1 MFGYLKSELMRFRI
15 IPQRRND
22 CDIYNELRESPSC
35 QNEIDAFLNKIQ
47 IFLSHHKNNQFNK
60 SDIEERLR
68 SDDIYTQKRNE
79 LFLRIYLRIQSAYEY
94 YLYRTRQFDFADMIN
109 AAEQCVREIPECAH
123 GYKYILLD
131 EVQDLSKNR
140 LLLIKAILRKNP
152 GCKLFAVGDDW
163 QSIYRFTSS
172 DLSLI
177 HNFEESFG
185 LTTRRSFIETTHR
198 FGQPTIKISCDFIQ
212 RNPAQ
217 SHKNVHNIQKT
228 ETPIRVILNKPTRLM
243 EGQDAESLQII
254 LQTLIMECGYDMI
267 CKKTLQV
274 ISRYNHDIKRIKSDI
289 FKITTR
295 SDGSEI
301 YDIE

>member
-1 MFGYLKSELMRFRI
+1 
-15 IPQRRND
+15 
-22 CDIYNELRESPSC
+22 
-35 QNEIDAFLNKIQ
+35 
-47 IFLSHHKNNQFNK
+47 
-60 SDIEERLR
+60 
-68 SDDIYTQKRNE
+68 
-79 LFLRIYLRIQSAYEY
+79 
-94 YLYRTRQFDFADMIN
+94 MIN

-163 QSIYRFTSS
+163 QSIYRFTGS

-185 LTTRRSFIETTHR
+185 LATRRSFIETTHR

-217 SHKNVHNIQKT
+217 SHKNVHNIQKA
-228 ETPIRVILNKPTRLM
+228 ETPIRVILNKTTRLM

-254 LQTLIMECGYDMI
+254 LQTLIMEYGYDMI